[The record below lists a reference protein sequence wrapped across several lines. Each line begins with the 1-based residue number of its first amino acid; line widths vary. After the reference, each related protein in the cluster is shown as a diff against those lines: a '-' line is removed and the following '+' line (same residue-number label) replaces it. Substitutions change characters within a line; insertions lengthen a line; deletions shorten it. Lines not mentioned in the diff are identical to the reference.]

1 MASAEKVSDSSI
13 LKRVTAYVTLKE
25 LESAR
30 NSTESFTST
39 AKIDPSPVSEI
50 IEKMK
55 PMKKEVVAMREEVV
69 ENLKN
74 PVKVQKFIDM
84 VNQTRE
90 ELKKQKREI
99 KAMMTEIPA
108 PKGTKAQI
116 IELIRE
122 MVEDPVDRLKLR
134 LEKRDKGTLQTIYID
149 TKATY
154 DWHTKNEPGKSIQF
168 NLDF

>member
-39 AKIDPSPVSEI
+39 AKKDPSPVSEI

-55 PMKKEVVAMREEVV
+55 PMREEVVAMREEVV
-69 ENLKN
+69 ANLKN
-74 PVKVQKFIDM
+74 PVKVQKLIDI

-90 ELKKQKREI
+90 ESKKRKQEI
-99 KAMMTEIPA
+99 TAMMTKIPA
-108 PKGTKAQI
+108 PKKTKAQI
-116 IELIRE
+116 IELIKE
-122 MVEDPVDRLKLR
+122 LVEDPADIMKLR

-149 TKATY
+149 TKATH
-154 DWHTKNEPGKSIQF
+154 DWYTKNEPGKQIYF